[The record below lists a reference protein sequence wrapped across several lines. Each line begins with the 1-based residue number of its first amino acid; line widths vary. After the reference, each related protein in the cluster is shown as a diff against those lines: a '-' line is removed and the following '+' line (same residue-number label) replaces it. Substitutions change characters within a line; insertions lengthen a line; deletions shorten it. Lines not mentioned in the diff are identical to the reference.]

1 MIFPPLPVWT
11 WATLLVL
18 LALAAWLDLIQRRI
32 PNLLLLTGASAG
44 ALLALLPTGMGL
56 VPALSGA
63 VLAGAAFTPLYLM
76 RQLGGGDLKLM
87 STAGLLVGM
96 PRAMALCLSVAMAG
110 GLLALF
116 WLWPVRRQSPL
127 RPPPFDRMPYALAIA
142 LGSATHGWLSLPGFV
157 TGA

>member
-96 PRAMALCLSVAMAG
+96 PRVAALCLSVAMAG
-110 GLLALF
+110 GLLALYWF
-116 WLWPVRRQSPL
+116 WHTHRQQRPLSPL
-127 RPPPFDRMPYALAIA
+127 SKRMPYALAVAIGTA
-142 LGSATHGWLSLPGFV
+142 GHGLLTLPFP
-157 TGA
+157 